1 MAKKVIG
8 ILAGM
13 GPRSTAPFISTVI
26 DECQQQ
32 YGAKEDMDFPPMMIY
47 SLPTPFYLNRPLDNA
62 AIKRTI
68 AAGLR
73 HLESTGVDFISMPCN
88 TAHLFYQEISG
99 LIDIP
104 LLNMIDITLHMRPEG
119 VKKMALLATR
129 PTVAGGL
136 YQNGASRLGVELVVK
151 EEWQALVDGV
161 LESNGQA
168 RLDVS
173 RERWHDLVTQVKD
186 AGLDAA
192 VIACTDL
199 NVVSG
204 GESGGLT
211 LLDSAGCLARATVQR
226 WYSGS

>member
-1 MAKKVIG
+1 MAKKLIG

-47 SLPTPFYLNRPLDNA
+47 SLPTPFYLNRPLDHA

-68 AAGLR
+68 GAGLR
-73 HLESTGVDFISMPCN
+73 HLESTGVDFIAMPCN
-88 TAHLFYQEISG
+88 TAHLFYKEISA
-99 LIDIP
+99 LIDVP
-104 LLNMIDITLHMRPEG
+104 LLNMIDITLQMRPEG
-119 VKKMALLATR
+119 VKQMALLATR

-136 YQNGASRLGVELVVK
+136 YQTGAAKLGVDLVVK

-161 LESNGQA
+161 LEANGQA
-168 RLDVS
+168 RLDLS
-173 RERWHDLVTQVKD
+173 RQRWHELVTGVRG

-204 GESGGLT
+204 GEDGGLT

-226 WYSGS
+226 WYNS

>member
-13 GPRSTAPFISTVI
+13 GPRSTAPFISTVV

-32 YGAKEDMDFPPMMIY
+32 YGAKEDMDYPPMMIY
-47 SLPTPFYLNRPLDNA
+47 SLPTPFYLERPLDHA
-62 AIKRTI
+62 LIKRTI

-73 HLESTGVDFISMPCN
+73 HLESTGVDFIAMPCN
-88 TAHLFYQEISG
+88 TAHLYYPELTAQ
-99 LIDIP
+99 IDVP
-104 LLNMIDITLHMRPEG
+104 LMNMIEITLHMRPEG

-136 YQNGASRLGVELVVK
+136 YQTGAAKLGVEMVVT

-161 LESNGQA
+161 LSANGQG
-168 RLDVS
+168 RLDLS
-173 RERWHDLVTQVKD
+173 RAHWHDLVTKVKA

-211 LLDSAGCLARATVQR
+211 LLDSAGCLARAAVQR
-226 WYSGS
+226 WYSGV